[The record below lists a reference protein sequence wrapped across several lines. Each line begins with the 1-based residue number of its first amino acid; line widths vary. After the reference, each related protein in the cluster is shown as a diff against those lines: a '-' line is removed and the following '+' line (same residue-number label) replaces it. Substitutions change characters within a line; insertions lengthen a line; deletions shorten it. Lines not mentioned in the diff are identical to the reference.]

1 MVRLSTT
8 LLLTIRILPLPTRAL
23 GTGALELPM
32 LIKVD
37 FSRQAKLVPLLH
49 LPLLVSLSF
58 CNVREDSWDWKSGV
72 AIYYFMPLFQNIT
85 GGVSTLLS
93 LDSGPTQLVNLTR
106 VTNESTRVA
115 VRWSATG
122 LSNGKHT
129 LVSSP
134 GRTSRGEVA
143 GWGEVDGFMYIR
155 VFLASTT
162 Y

>member
-1 MVRLSTT
+1 MFE
-8 LLLTIRILPLPTRAL
+8 TIHRI
-23 GTGALELPM
+23 
-32 LIKVD
+32 
-37 FSRQAKLVPLLH
+37 
-49 LPLLVSLSF
+49 
-58 CNVREDSWDWKSGV
+58 WKPGV
-72 AIYYFMPLFQNIT
+72 AVYYFMPLFANVT

-129 LVSSP
+129 LVNSP

-155 VFLASTT
+155 VFLVSTT